1 MVSSEPNEKTSKNEL
16 EENAEDKVEVK
27 CCNDNICFIVNPS
40 DPFTIPKFIDKLLIP
55 GTASKNEL
63 EENAEDKVEVKC
75 CNDNICF
82 IVNPSDPF
90 TIPKFIDKLLI
101 PGTAKPIDDTNNEY
115 KDNEKHYHI
124 TMKEA
129 EHYFSSY
136 FPPTKI
142 WGYNGL
148 YPGPTIEA
156 FKNISTHVL
165 WDNKL
170 PDKHFLEHYFS
181 SYFPP
186 TKIWGYNGLYP
197 GPTIEAFKNISTHV
211 LWDNK
216 LPDKHFLP
224 YDTTLH
230 GTVDD
235 PEGKTVVHLHGAKV
249 ESSSDGHPEAWFTNG
264 FKVTGP
270 EFTRKVYEYTNYQS
284 GTTLWYH
291 DHAMGQT
298 RLNVYAGLAGFYIL
312 RDLLEER
319 LNLPKGHDHA
329 MGQTRLNVYAGLAGF
344 YILRDLLEE
353 RLNLPKGKY
362 EVPLLVQDKSFTE
375 EGELFYPAAP
385 PFPVSV
391 FPSIVPGFFGDTIVV
406 NGKVWPYLDVE
417 PRKYRFR
424 ILNASNRRQYIMR
437 LSNNEEFIQIGTD
450 GGLIEE
456 PVNLTSFKLMPAER
470 IDIIIDFSQH
480 VGERIILM
488 NDDTNADIS
497 GTNMIMRFNVV
508 KPLQGED
515 TSVVPSTLR
524 VVHPLNKDLVRR
536 KRKVSFGAMTDRYG
550 RPMLMIDN
558 MTWSD
563 PVTEKPELD
572 SIEIWNLINPMPV
585 PHPIHIHLIQFK
597 ILWRRPFDVEA
608 YNNTGEVIYTGP
620 KEEPH
625 DYERGFKDTV
635 DSEAGK
641 VTRIIMQF
649 KGYAGNYVWHC
660 HFLEH
665 EEKEEPHDYE
675 RGFKDTVDSEAGK
688 VTRII
693 MQFKGYAGNYVW
705 HCHFLEHEDYEMMRP
720 LKVVECNCV
729 K

>member
-1 MVSSEPNEKTSKNEL
+1 MVSSEPNEK
-16 EENAEDKVEVK
+16 
-27 CCNDNICFIVNPS
+27 
-40 DPFTIPKFIDKLLIP
+40 
-55 GTASKNEL
+55 ASKNEL

-129 EHYFSSY
+129 
-136 FPPTKI
+136 
-142 WGYNGL
+142 
-148 YPGPTIEA
+148 
-156 FKNISTHVL
+156 
-165 WDNKL
+165 
-170 PDKHFLEHYFS
+170 EHYFS

-319 LNLPKGHDHA
+319 LNLPKG
-329 MGQTRLNVYAGLAGF
+329 
-344 YILRDLLEE
+344 
-353 RLNLPKGKY
+353 KY

-375 EGELFYPAAP
+375 EGELFYPAVP

-515 TSVVPSTLR
+515 TSVVPSILR
-524 VVHPLNKDLVRR
+524 VVHPLNKGLVRR

-665 EEKEEPHDYE
+665 E
-675 RGFKDTVDSEAGK
+675 
-688 VTRII
+688 
-693 MQFKGYAGNYVW
+693 
-705 HCHFLEHEDYEMMRP
+705 DYEMMRP

>member
-1 MVSSEPNEKTSKNEL
+1 
-16 EENAEDKVEVK
+16 
-27 CCNDNICFIVNPS
+27 
-40 DPFTIPKFIDKLLIP
+40 
-55 GTASKNEL
+55 
-63 EENAEDKVEVKC
+63 
-75 CNDNICF
+75 
-82 IVNPSDPF
+82 
-90 TIPKFIDKLLI
+90 
-101 PGTAKPIDDTNNEY
+101 
-115 KDNEKHYHI
+115 
-124 TMKEA
+124 
-129 EHYFSSY
+129 
-136 FPPTKI
+136 
-142 WGYNGL
+142 
-148 YPGPTIEA
+148 
-156 FKNISTHVL
+156 
-165 WDNKL
+165 
-170 PDKHFLEHYFS
+170 
-181 SYFPP
+181 
-186 TKIWGYNGLYP
+186 
-197 GPTIEAFKNISTHV
+197 
-211 LWDNK
+211 
-216 LPDKHFLP
+216 
-224 YDTTLH
+224 
-230 GTVDD
+230 
-235 PEGKTVVHLHGAKV
+235 
-249 ESSSDGHPEAWFTNG
+249 
-264 FKVTGP
+264 
-270 EFTRKVYEYTNYQS
+270 S
-284 GTTLWYH
+284 GTTLWY
-291 DHAMGQT
+291 
-298 RLNVYAGLAGFYIL
+298 
-312 RDLLEER
+312 
-319 LNLPKGHDHA
+319 HDHA

-665 EEKEEPHDYE
+665 E
-675 RGFKDTVDSEAGK
+675 
-688 VTRII
+688 
-693 MQFKGYAGNYVW
+693 
-705 HCHFLEHEDYEMMRP
+705 DYEMMRP

>member
-55 GTASKNEL
+55 GTAQPI
-63 EENAEDKVEVKC
+63 
-75 CNDNICF
+75 ND
-82 IVNPSDPF
+82 V
-90 TIPKFIDKLLI
+90 
-101 PGTAKPIDDTNNEY
+101 NNEY
-115 KDNEKHYHI
+115 KDNEKYYHI

-156 FKNISTHVL
+156 FKNIST
-165 WDNKL
+165 N
-170 PDKHFLEHYFS
+170 
-181 SYFPP
+181 
-186 TKIWGYNGLYP
+186 
-197 GPTIEAFKNISTHV
+197 V

-284 GTTLWYH
+284 GATLWY
-291 DHAMGQT
+291 
-298 RLNVYAGLAGFYIL
+298 
-312 RDLLEER
+312 
-319 LNLPKGHDHA
+319 HDHA

-665 EEKEEPHDYE
+665 E
-675 RGFKDTVDSEAGK
+675 
-688 VTRII
+688 
-693 MQFKGYAGNYVW
+693 
-705 HCHFLEHEDYEMMRP
+705 DYEMMRP

>member
-1 MVSSEPNEKTSKNEL
+1 MVLSEPNGKTSKSEL
-16 EENAEDKVEVK
+16 EENSNDKVEVK
-27 CCNDNICFIVNPS
+27 CCNESECFIVNPS
-40 DPFTIPKFIDKLLIP
+40 DPFTIPKFIDELPIP
-55 GTASKNEL
+55 IIANPI
-63 EENAEDKVEVKC
+63 N
-75 CNDNICF
+75 NDNNDF
-82 IVNPSDPF
+82 
-90 TIPKFIDKLLI
+90 
-101 PGTAKPIDDTNNEY
+101 E
-115 KDNEKHYHI
+115 DNEKNYKI
-124 TMKEA
+124 TMEEA
-129 EHYFSSY
+129 EHYFASY

-156 FKNISTHVL
+156 FKNITTNVL

-170 PDKHFLEHYFS
+170 P
-181 SYFPP
+181 
-186 TKIWGYNGLYP
+186 N
-197 GPTIEAFKNISTHV
+197 
-211 LWDNK
+211 
-216 LPDKHFLP
+216 KHFLP
-224 YDTTLH
+224 YDKTLH

-235 PEGKTVVHLHGAKV
+235 PEVKTVVHLHGAKV

-264 FKVTGP
+264 FKVKGP
-270 EFTRKVYEYTNYQS
+270 EFTRETYKYTNYQS

-319 LNLPKGHDHA
+319 LNLPKG
-329 MGQTRLNVYAGLAGF
+329 
-344 YILRDLLEE
+344 
-353 RLNLPKGKY
+353 KY
-362 EVPLLVQDKSFTE
+362 EIPLLVQDKSFTE
-375 EGELFYPAAP
+375 EGDLFYPADP

-391 FPSIVPGFFGDTIVV
+391 SPSIVPGFFGDTIVV

-424 ILNASNRRQYIMR
+424 IVNASNRREYVMR
-437 LSNNEEFIQIGTD
+437 LSNGESFIQIGTD
-450 GGLIEE
+450 GGLLEE

-470 IDIIIDFSQH
+470 IDFIIDFSQH
-480 VGERIILM
+480 AGERIILM
-488 NDDTNADIS
+488 NDDPNADIS

-508 KPLQGED
+508 EPLQGED

-524 VVHPLNKDLVRR
+524 GVHPINKDLVKRR
-536 KRKVSFGAMTDRYG
+536 RRVSFGAMTDRYG

-572 SIEIWNLINPMPV
+572 SIEIWNLINPMAV
-585 PHPIHIHLIQFK
+585 NHPIHIHLVQFK
-597 ILWRRPFDVEA
+597 ILWRRTFDVAA
-608 YNNTGEVIYTGP
+608 YNDTGELVFTGP

-665 EEKEEPHDYE
+665 EDH
-675 RGFKDTVDSEAGK
+675 
-688 VTRII
+688 
-693 MQFKGYAGNYVW
+693 
-705 HCHFLEHEDYEMMRP
+705 EMMRP

>member
-1 MVSSEPNEKTSKNEL
+1 MVSSELDINTSKNEL
-16 EENAEDKVEVK
+16 EENSKDKVEVK
-27 CCNDNICFIVNPS
+27 SCNDNICFIVNPS
-40 DPFTIPKFIDKLLIP
+40 DPFTIPKFIDKLPIM
-55 GTASKNEL
+55 
-63 EENAEDKVEVKC
+63 EV
-75 CNDNICF
+75 
-82 IVNPSDPF
+82 
-90 TIPKFIDKLLI
+90 
-101 PGTAKPIDDTNNEY
+101 AKPIYDDNNDS
-115 KDNEKHYHI
+115 KDNEKRYHI
-124 TMKEA
+124 SMEEA

-156 FKNISTHVL
+156 FKNI
-165 WDNKL
+165 
-170 PDKHFLEHYFS
+170 
-181 SYFPP
+181 P
-186 TKIWGYNGLYP
+186 TY
-197 GPTIEAFKNISTHV
+197 V

-224 YDTTLH
+224 YDKTLH

-235 PEGKTVVHLHGAKV
+235 PESKTVVHLHGAKV

-264 FKVTGP
+264 FKITGS
-270 EFTRKVYEYTNYQS
+270 EFIRKTYKYTNYQS

-298 RLNVYAGLAGFYIL
+298 RLNVYAGLAG
-312 RDLLEER
+312 
-319 LNLPKGHDHA
+319 
-329 MGQTRLNVYAGLAGF
+329 M

-362 EVPLLVQDKSFTE
+362 EIPLLVQDKSFTE
-375 EGELFYPAAP
+375 EGELFYPADP

-391 FPSIVPGFFGDTIVV
+391 SPSIVPGFFGDTILV

-424 ILNASNRRQYIMR
+424 IVNASNRRQYIMR
-437 LSNNEEFIQIGTD
+437 LSNDEEFIQIGTD
-450 GGLIEE
+450 GGLLEE
-456 PVNLTSFKLMPAER
+456 PVNLTSFKLMPSER

-488 NDDTNADIS
+488 NDDADSDIS

-508 KPLQGED
+508 EPLQVED

-524 VVHPLNKDLVRR
+524 AVHPLNKDLVRR
-536 KRKVSFGAMTDRYG
+536 KRKVSFGAMTDSYG

-572 SIEIWNLINPMPV
+572 SIEIWNLINPMAL
-585 PHPIHIHLIQFK
+585 PHPIHIHLVQFK
-597 ILWRRPFDVEA
+597 ILWRRPFDVDA

-635 DSEAGK
+635 DSEA
-641 VTRIIMQF
+641 R
-649 KGYAGNYVWHC
+649 
-660 HFLEH
+660 
-665 EEKEEPHDYE
+665 
-675 RGFKDTVDSEAGK
+675 K

-705 HCHFLEHEDYEMMRP
+705 HCHFLEHEDHEMMRP
-720 LKVVECNCV
+720 LKVVECDCV

>member
-55 GTASKNEL
+55 GTAQPI
-63 EENAEDKVEVKC
+63 
-75 CNDNICF
+75 ND
-82 IVNPSDPF
+82 V
-90 TIPKFIDKLLI
+90 
-101 PGTAKPIDDTNNEY
+101 NNEY
-115 KDNEKHYHI
+115 KDNEKYYHI

-156 FKNISTHVL
+156 FKNITTNVL
-165 WDNKL
+165 WDNQL
-170 PDKHFLEHYFS
+170 PD
-181 SYFPP
+181 
-186 TKIWGYNGLYP
+186 N
-197 GPTIEAFKNISTHV
+197 
-211 LWDNK
+211 
-216 LPDKHFLP
+216 HFLP

-235 PEGKTVVHLHGAKV
+235 PEVKTVVHLHGSKV

-264 FKVTGP
+264 FKITGP

-284 GTTLWYH
+284 GTTLWY
-291 DHAMGQT
+291 
-298 RLNVYAGLAGFYIL
+298 
-312 RDLLEER
+312 
-319 LNLPKGHDHA
+319 HDHA

-391 FPSIVPGFFGDTIVV
+391 SPSIVPGFFGDTIVV

-424 ILNASNRRQYIMR
+424 IVNASNRREYVMR
-437 LSNNEEFIQIGTD
+437 LSNGAEFIQIGTD
-450 GGLIEE
+450 GGLLEE

-470 IDIIIDFSQH
+470 IDIVIDFSQY

-488 NDDTNADIS
+488 NDDAAADIS

-508 KPLQGED
+508 EPLQGED
-515 TSVVPSTLR
+515 TSVVPCTLR
-524 VVHPLNKDLVRR
+524 VVHPLNRALVRKR
-536 KRKVSFGAMTDRYG
+536 RKVSFGAMTDRYG

-563 PVTEKPELD
+563 PVTEKSELD
-572 SIEIWNLINPMPV
+572 SIEIWNLINPMPL
-585 PHPIHIHLIQFK
+585 PHPIHIHLVQFK

-665 EEKEEPHDYE
+665 E
-675 RGFKDTVDSEAGK
+675 
-688 VTRII
+688 
-693 MQFKGYAGNYVW
+693 
-705 HCHFLEHEDYEMMRP
+705 DYEMMRP

>member
-55 GTASKNEL
+55 GTAQPI
-63 EENAEDKVEVKC
+63 
-75 CNDNICF
+75 ND
-82 IVNPSDPF
+82 V
-90 TIPKFIDKLLI
+90 
-101 PGTAKPIDDTNNEY
+101 NNEY
-115 KDNEKHYHI
+115 KDNEKYYHI

-156 FKNISTHVL
+156 FKNITTNVL
-165 WDNKL
+165 WDNQL
-170 PDKHFLEHYFS
+170 PD
-181 SYFPP
+181 
-186 TKIWGYNGLYP
+186 N
-197 GPTIEAFKNISTHV
+197 
-211 LWDNK
+211 
-216 LPDKHFLP
+216 
-224 YDTTLH
+224 H
-230 GTVDD
+230 GS
-235 PEGKTVVHLHGAKV
+235 KV

-264 FKVTGP
+264 FKITGP

-284 GTTLWYH
+284 GTTLWY
-291 DHAMGQT
+291 
-298 RLNVYAGLAGFYIL
+298 
-312 RDLLEER
+312 
-319 LNLPKGHDHA
+319 HDHA

-391 FPSIVPGFFGDTIVV
+391 SPSIVPGFFGDTIVV

-424 ILNASNRRQYIMR
+424 IVNASNRREYVMR
-437 LSNNEEFIQIGTD
+437 LSNGAEFIQIGTD
-450 GGLIEE
+450 GGLLEE

-470 IDIIIDFSQH
+470 IDIVIDFSQY

-488 NDDTNADIS
+488 NDDAAADIS

-508 KPLQGED
+508 EPLQGED

-524 VVHPLNKDLVRR
+524 VVHPLNRALVRKR
-536 KRKVSFGAMTDRYG
+536 RKVSFGAMTDRYG

-563 PVTEKPELD
+563 PITEKPELD
-572 SIEIWNLINPMPV
+572 SIEIWNLINPMPL
-585 PHPIHIHLIQFK
+585 PHPIHIHLVQFK

-665 EEKEEPHDYE
+665 E
-675 RGFKDTVDSEAGK
+675 
-688 VTRII
+688 
-693 MQFKGYAGNYVW
+693 
-705 HCHFLEHEDYEMMRP
+705 DYEMMRP

>member
-55 GTASKNEL
+55 GTAQPI
-63 EENAEDKVEVKC
+63 
-75 CNDNICF
+75 ND
-82 IVNPSDPF
+82 V
-90 TIPKFIDKLLI
+90 
-101 PGTAKPIDDTNNEY
+101 NNEY
-115 KDNEKHYHI
+115 KDNEKYYHI

-156 FKNISTHVL
+156 FKNIST
-165 WDNKL
+165 N
-170 PDKHFLEHYFS
+170 
-181 SYFPP
+181 
-186 TKIWGYNGLYP
+186 
-197 GPTIEAFKNISTHV
+197 V

-264 FKVTGP
+264 FKITGP

-284 GTTLWYH
+284 GATLWY
-291 DHAMGQT
+291 
-298 RLNVYAGLAGFYIL
+298 
-312 RDLLEER
+312 
-319 LNLPKGHDHA
+319 HDHA

-524 VVHPLNKDLVRR
+524 VVHPLNKGLVRR

-572 SIEIWNLINPMPV
+572 SIEIWNLINPMPL

-665 EEKEEPHDYE
+665 E
-675 RGFKDTVDSEAGK
+675 
-688 VTRII
+688 
-693 MQFKGYAGNYVW
+693 
-705 HCHFLEHEDYEMMRP
+705 DYEMMRP

>member
-55 GTASKNEL
+55 GTAQPI
-63 EENAEDKVEVKC
+63 
-75 CNDNICF
+75 ND
-82 IVNPSDPF
+82 V
-90 TIPKFIDKLLI
+90 
-101 PGTAKPIDDTNNEY
+101 NNEY
-115 KDNEKHYHI
+115 KDNEKYYHI

-156 FKNISTHVL
+156 FKNIST
-165 WDNKL
+165 N
-170 PDKHFLEHYFS
+170 
-181 SYFPP
+181 
-186 TKIWGYNGLYP
+186 
-197 GPTIEAFKNISTHV
+197 V

-264 FKVTGP
+264 FKITGP

-284 GTTLWYH
+284 GATLWY
-291 DHAMGQT
+291 
-298 RLNVYAGLAGFYIL
+298 
-312 RDLLEER
+312 
-319 LNLPKGHDHA
+319 HDHA

-524 VVHPLNKDLVRR
+524 VVHPLNKGLVRR

-563 PVTEKPELD
+563 PITEKPELD
-572 SIEIWNLINPMPV
+572 SIEIWNLINPMPL

-665 EEKEEPHDYE
+665 E
-675 RGFKDTVDSEAGK
+675 
-688 VTRII
+688 
-693 MQFKGYAGNYVW
+693 
-705 HCHFLEHEDYEMMRP
+705 DYEMMRP